1 MIMQERFGFR
11 SAGRKYLILAGI
23 GKKMLIFT
31 ENLMIL
37 CRKQKNLSQYVN
49 MRKLMGFPNVQSEI
63 IALLARYPECI

>member
-1 MIMQERFGFR
+1 
-11 SAGRKYLILAGI
+11 
-23 GKKMLIFT
+23 MLIFT

>member
-11 SAGRKYLILAGI
+11 SAGRKHLILAGI

-37 CRKQKNLSQYVN
+37 CRKYWTISGYNI
-49 MRKLMGFPNVQSEI
+49 E
-63 IALLARYPECI
+63 